1 MFVGLFDFIIWYTT
15 TANETQLTY
24 YILIEDTADALYLD
38 DAFVREKGTEKNL
51 IKNGSFDETYPEGQY
66 YAFEESVINS
76 FEKTFAKLEKSN
88 ISGIYGAAP
97 HYVPS
102 FLKRDYPDIVLPEQY
117 SSFST
122 WNTHHPKLLEMYE
135 IFYKSVIPRIKDY
148 ESFDGVIVAN
158 EPQWNTRVSSYAY
171 IDDFRAKMQEKY
183 VTIDTLNKRWGTQY
197 SSFDEVE
204 MPDSN
209 LDTTPQWHDW
219 REYNDTILP
228 EFVGHISD
236 YIKAIDPDVFTSVK
250 IMDTFG
256 RQSNF
261 RIWGSN
267 NFEVLKDYEDI
278 NGCDAWS
285 LIDTYDIRWKN
296 VFYDFLTS
304 VKNAPI
310 YNSED
315 HIIIDAPKL
324 TYRDDEVKYNIVDL
338 WNGAVHGR
346 GGSILWLWDR
356 SDRTKN
362 GTIYFN
368 SLLTARPDSVATLGK
383 TTLDINRLSKEIVAL
398 QDTPSNV
405 GILYSQ
411 NSVPYSDEMLD
422 IIKSVSAYLGENG
435 QKTRFVVESDSDKMF
450 DYGMMI
456 VPNSVSITEQ
466 TFEKL
471 KKFVANGGTLLIIGD
486 DALTVNEYGDAFN
499 KSDVD
504 AIKNKSVTMSFE
516 DAGTSISGE
525 SKKELR
531 KVITQLVEKNGY
543 DRVKIVDKATGE
555 KITEGDF
562 ISAEYDGAF
571 IINFCNYECG
581 TSNSIDRRSIFKKAE
596 LNLKKGET
604 VTFEKITSYATSR
617 DFEYI
622 SASQADEV
630 LYGDGKRYLCDALRC
645 GYDVLKRRDSD
656 VRAKYWEENL
666 ACVDSGNDFIDRA
679 VVFAQYHLSIMASP
693 DDNRL
698 GIGAKGLSGMG
709 YMGHSFWDTELFLFP
724 YYLYTRP
731 DTSRRL
737 LEYRYRL
744 IDVAKVKAKK
754 HGYLGAMYPWESAWI
769 DDGEACLEYGDLD
782 LVTGKRRKFE
792 MAETEIHIT
801 AGIAYAVWQYY
812 IATGD
817 DEFMEKCGNELVV
830 LTALFFASRACF
842 KNGRYEICGVIGP
855 DEYKE
860 NVDNNAYTNYMVHRN
875 LRIADRILKNCP
887 KELKG
892 KLDAEYGFEPVCRRI
907 SEVLEGLYLPKEESD
922 GIISQFDGC
931 KNLKPIDIEHYKK
944 LGKVCAIFGDYGF
957 DEILKMQV
965 YKQAD
970 LVMLFYV
977 MDELF
982 SIDSMRRNFEYYEKR
997 TIHDSSLSL
1006 CIHSLV
1012 AARLKMYGLADDM
1025 FYRSC
1030 CVDIGDNTDNS
1041 DEGIHSASIGG
1052 IWLAL
1057 VMGYGGVKVNENGFF
1072 VNAVLPEGWNM
1083 YSFFMTYRNTRF
1095 KLTVTRD
1102 GCTAERIYGQP
1113 VPICVNGEEITV

>member
-1 MFVGLFDFIIWYTT
+1 MDKWKL
-15 TANETQLTY
+15 TAASADIKRMKKREALWTQ
-24 YILIEDTADALYLD
+24 
-38 DAFVREKGTEKNL
+38 G
-51 IKNGSFDETYPEGQY
+51 NGYMGIRASFDEQYPSSVRSTLINGVFDSSADEPTELV
-66 YAFEESVINS
+66 ALPDCTNFEIEVGGEH
-76 FEKTFAKLEKSN
+76 FTMLAG
-88 ISGIYGAAP
+88 GIDDYGASLDMKTGEFKREL
-97 HYVPS
+97 VWNGNGGS
-102 FLKRDYPDIVLPEQY
+102 SVRFEFLRMV
-117 SSFST
+117 
-122 WNTHHPKLLEMYE
+122 
-135 IFYKSVIPRIKDY
+135 SVDNKH
-148 ESFDGVIVAN
+148 IVA
-158 EPQWNTRVSSYAY
+158 QKVRITLLS
-171 IDDFRAKMQEKY
+171 DDAQ
-183 VTIDTLNKRWGTQY
+183 
-197 SSFDEVE
+197 
-204 MPDSN
+204 
-209 LDTTPQWHDW
+209 
-219 REYNDTILP
+219 
-228 EFVGHISD
+228 
-236 YIKAIDPDVFTSVK
+236 VK
-250 IMDTFG
+250 IITG
-256 RQSNF
+256 
-261 RIWGSN
+261 
-267 NFEVLKDYEDI
+267 
-278 NGCDAWS
+278 
-285 LIDTYDIRWKN
+285 IDGKVTN
-296 VFYDFLTS
+296 TGVQ
-304 VKNAPI
+304 
-310 YNSED
+310 
-315 HIIIDAPKL
+315 H
-324 TYRDDEVKYNIVDL
+324 
-338 WNGAVHGR
+338 
-346 GGSILWLWDR
+346 
-356 SDRTKN
+356 
-362 GTIYFN
+362 FN
-368 SLLTARPDSVATLGK
+368 SPIKQAYADGSCGLYAKTVQSDVTVAIHFALK
-383 TTLDINRLSKEIVAL
+383 CSKECRTA
-398 QDTPSNV
+398 
-405 GILYSQ
+405 
-411 NSVPYSDEMLD
+411 
-422 IIKSVSAYLGENG
+422 
-435 QKTRFVVESDSDKMF
+435 
-450 DYGMMI
+450 
-456 VPNSVSITEQ
+456 
-466 TFEKL
+466 
-471 KKFVANGGTLLIIGD
+471 
-486 DALTVNEYGDAFN
+486 
-499 KSDVD
+499 
-504 AIKNKSVTMSFE
+504 
-516 DAGTSISGE
+516 
-525 SKKELR
+525 
-531 KVITQLVEKNGY
+531 
-543 DRVKIVDKATGE
+543 
-555 KITEGDF
+555 
-562 ISAEYDGAF
+562 
-571 IINFCNYECG
+571 
-581 TSNSIDRRSIFKKAE
+581 NSIDRRSIFKKAE

-622 SASQADEV
+622 SASPTDEV

-724 YYLYTRP
+724 YYLYTSP
-731 DTSRRL
+731 DAARRL

-744 IDVAKVKAKK
+744 IDVAKAKAKK

-769 DDGEACLEYGDLD
+769 DDGEASLEYGDLD

-860 NVDNNAYTNYMVHRN
+860 NVDNNAYTNYMAHRN
-875 LRIADRILKNCP
+875 LRIADKILKNCP
-887 KELKG
+887 KELHDKI
-892 KLDAEYGFEPVCRRI
+892 DVEYGFEAVCRRI

-1057 VMGYGGVKVNENGFF
+1057 VMGYGGVRVNENGFF
-1072 VNAVLPEGWNM
+1072 VNAVLPEGWNV